1 MEPDPNRKF
10 YRWQF
15 QSKKVPLMSQT
26 TGIPIKIYRRVLYRD
41 IFVGKA
47 IAKDIS
53 IGGVGFLIP
62 LTLGEHFVV
71 EWPTGL
77 RISCSEK
84 HHFDIGNRLNFYG
97 AAWDLEEADKVMPL
111 LKRYSRIAYRDDT
124 KSRAKTK
131 AKIRRINKKLA
142 V

>member
-15 QSKKVPLMSQT
+15 QSKKVPLLYQT
-26 TGIPIKIYRRVLYRD
+26 TGVPIKIYRRILCID
-41 IFVGKA
+41 FFVGKA

-53 IGGVGFLIP
+53 IGGVGFLISR
-62 LTLGEHFVV
+62 TLGERFVV

-84 HHFDIGNRLNFYG
+84 HHFYIGNNLNFYG
-97 AAWDLEEADKVMPL
+97 AAWDQDEIDKVLPL
-111 LKRYSRIAYRDDT
+111 LKLYSRKAYRGDT
-124 KSRAKTK
+124 KTNNVTK
-131 AKIRRINKKLA
+131 LIQN
-142 V
+142 